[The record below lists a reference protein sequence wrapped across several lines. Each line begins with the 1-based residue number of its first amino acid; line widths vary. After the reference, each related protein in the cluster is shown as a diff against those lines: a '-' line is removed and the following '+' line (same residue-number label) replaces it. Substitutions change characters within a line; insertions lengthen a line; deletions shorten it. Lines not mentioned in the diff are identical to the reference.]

1 MKEPKLPKIAT
12 MTVKSDACDEWYGV
26 EVRVTWEKPFDYIAH
41 SRWVKEEQDEWFKK
55 NPKSCHVGPWERERK
70 LRDHVVAQ
78 VLARPEWEAYYATPH
93 RVRCE
98 EYEDGPERIVTI
110 PRFTATDFCDWGFST
125 DGGWLSA
132 SDR

>member
-1 MKEPKLPKIAT
+1 MSEPKLPTIAT

-26 EVRVTWEKPFDYIAH
+26 EVRVTWKEPFDYPAY
-41 SRWVKEEQDEWFKK
+41 SRWVKEEQDAYWKA
-55 NPKSCHVGPWERERK
+55 NPKAMRVGPWERERV
-70 LRDHVVAQ
+70 LRDHVVRQ

-98 EYEDGPERIVTI
+98 QYEDGPERVVTI
-110 PRFTATDFCDWGFST
+110 PRFNDQDFSDWSFSK
-125 DGGWLSA
+125 DGGWLAA